1 CLGRL
6 ELFHNGSWGTVCDDG
21 FDLRDAAVACRQLGC
36 GDAISVHGGA
46 LFGEGTGP
54 VFLDE
59 LACTGDEASL
69 AQCSHQGLGIH
80 NCRHKEDASV
90 VCADNTSTRY
100 LRSATGKA
108 APQGPLRD
116 GASPSASPDM
126 TLRLVD
132 GDDPCLGR
140 LELFHNGSWGTVC
153 DDGFDLRD
161 AAVACR
167 QLGCG

>member
-36 GDAISVHGGA
+36 GDAISIHDSA
-46 LFGEGTGP
+46 LFGEGTGS
-54 VFLDE
+54 VLLDE
-59 LACTGDEASL
+59 LACTGDEESL

-80 NCRHKEDASV
+80 NCRHKEDAGI
-90 VCADNTSTRY
+90 
-100 LRSATGKA
+100 LRSVTAKAT
-108 APQGPLRD
+108 PQGPPRD
-116 GASPSASPDM
+116 NASPSASPDM

-132 GDDPCLGR
+132 GNGLCLGR

-153 DDGFDLRD
+153 DDGFDLSA

>member
-36 GDAISVHGGA
+36 GDVISIHDSA

-54 VFLDE
+54 VLLDE
-59 LACTGDEASL
+59 LACTGDEESL
-69 AQCSHQGLGIH
+69 TQCPHQGLGVH
-80 NCRHKEDASV
+80 NCRHKEDAGI
-90 VCADNTSTRY
+90 VCAGASLQRP
-100 LRSATGKA
+100 LHKSRSMWR
-108 APQGPLRD
+108 RD
-116 GASPSASPDM
+116 HSSPSASPDM

-132 GDDPCLGR
+132 GDGPCLGR
-140 LELFHNGSWGTVC
+140 LELFHNGRWGTVC
-153 DDGFDLRD
+153 DDSFDLRD

>member
-6 ELFHNGSWGTVCDDG
+6 ELFHNGSWGTVCDDS

-54 VFLDE
+54 VLLDE
-59 LACTGDEASL
+59 LACTGDEESL

-80 NCRHKEDASV
+80 NCRHKEDASI
-90 VCADNTSTRY
+90 
-100 LRSATGKA
+100 LRSITAKA
-108 APQGPLRD
+108 APQGPPCD
-116 GASPSASPDM
+116 HAFPSTSPDM
-126 TLRLVD
+126 TLRLVNGD
-132 GDDPCLGR
+132 GPCLGR

-153 DDGFDLRD
+153 DDGFDLSD
-161 AAVACR
+161 AAVVCR

>member
-21 FDLRDAAVACRQLGC
+21 FDLRDAAVVCRQLGC
-36 GDAISVHGGA
+36 GDVISVHGGA
-46 LFGEGTGP
+46 LFSEGTGP
-54 VFLDE
+54 VLLDE
-59 LACTGDEASL
+59 LACTGDEESL

-80 NCRHKEDASV
+80 DCRHKEDVSV
-90 VCADNTSTRY
+90 
-100 LRSATGKA
+100 LRNVTGKA
-108 APQGPLRD
+108 APQGPLCD
-116 GASPSASPDM
+116 NASRSASPDM
-126 TLRLVD
+126 TLRLLD

-161 AAVACR
+161 AAVVCR

>member
-21 FDLRDAAVACRQLGC
+21 FDLRDAAVVCRQLGC
-36 GDAISVHGGA
+36 GDAISFHGRA

-54 VFLDE
+54 VLLDE
-59 LACTGDEASL
+59 LACIGDEESL

-80 NCRHKEDASV
+80 DCSHKEDAG
-90 VCADNTSTRY
+90 
-100 LRSATGKA
+100 LRSVTGKT
-108 APQGPLRD
+108 APQGPPCD
-116 GASPSASPDM
+116 HASPSASPDM
-126 TLRLVD
+126 SLRLVD
-132 GDDPCLGR
+132 GDGLCLGR

-161 AAVACR
+161 AAVVCR